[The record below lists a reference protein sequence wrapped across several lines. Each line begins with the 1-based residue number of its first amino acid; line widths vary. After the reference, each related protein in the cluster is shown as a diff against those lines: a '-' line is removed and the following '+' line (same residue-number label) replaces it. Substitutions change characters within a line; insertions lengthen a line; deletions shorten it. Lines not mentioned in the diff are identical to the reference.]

1 MNPRNVMMT
10 EDPERYSAPPE
21 DREPEKEAE
30 DFLDYQEAAYDY
42 TVSYLHGKKIK
53 GMSVKAG
60 TRDHARRIFEGRI
73 ADMQAFTESGTDIFT
88 ILSIRQ
94 LP

>member
-1 MNPRNVMMT
+1 MRNILMT
-10 EDPERYSAPPE
+10 EDPERYSATPE

-30 DFLDYQEAAYDY
+30 DFLDYQEATYDY
-42 TVSYLHGKKIK
+42 TIGYLHGRKTKR
-53 GMSVKAG
+53 MSVKAE
-60 TRDHARRIFEGRI
+60 TRDHARQVFEERI